1 MPARPHKNLREATMR
16 FMAVVLTGLL
26 ATGQAM
32 AQTSRE
38 DKIAYIIKTEDFRG
52 QILAYKEEMA
62 KRFAQELS
70 AKSPSGLTEE
80 QKHMVKEET
89 AEAGDEYV
97 DDYIDEIVGVYLEVF
112 TEEEIN
118 AFYKFYH
125 TPEGISLG
133 SKLPDAFR
141 KIFWIDAR
149 YLEMISE
156 DAMSRIA
163 ERLKQD
169 GAN

>member
-1 MPARPHKNLREATMR
+1 MR
-16 FMAVVLTGLL
+16 FVAIVLTGLL

-38 DKIAYIIKTEDFRG
+38 DKIAYIIKTEDLRG
-52 QILAYKEEMA
+52 QFIAYQEEMA

-70 AKSPSGLTEE
+70 AKSPTGLTEK
-80 QKHMVKEET
+80 QKQIVEDET
-89 AEAGDEYV
+89 TGASDEYI

-118 AFYKFYH
+118 AFYDFYR
-125 TPEGISLG
+125 TPEGMSLG

-149 YLEMISE
+149 YLELISD
-156 DAMSRIA
+156 DAMARIA
-163 ERLKQD
+163 ERLKRE

>member
-1 MPARPHKNLREATMR
+1 MR
-16 FMAVVLTGLL
+16 LVAAVLVLI
-26 ATGQAM
+26 AASEAM

-38 DKIAYIIKTEDFRG
+38 EKIAYIIKTENFRG
-52 QILAYKEEMA
+52 QILAYNEEMA

-70 AKSPSGLTEE
+70 AKSPSGLTAE
-80 QKHMVKEET
+80 QKQIIKEET
-89 AEAGDEYV
+89 TGAGNEYIDE
-97 DDYIDEIVGVYLEVF
+97 YIDEIVGVYLEVF
-112 TEEEIN
+112 TDEEIN

-149 YLEMISE
+149 YLEIISE

-169 GAN
+169 AAN

>member
-1 MPARPHKNLREATMR
+1 MR
-16 FMAVVLTGLL
+16 FLAVVLTGLL

-32 AQTSRE
+32 AETSRE
-38 DKIAYIIKTEDFRG
+38 DKIAYIIETEDFRG
-52 QILAYKEEMA
+52 QIVAYKEEMA
-62 KRFAQELS
+62 KRFAEELNK
-70 AKSPSGLTEE
+70 KSPNGLTDK
-80 QKHMVKEET
+80 QKQVIKEET
-89 AEAGDEYV
+89 ARAGDEYI

-112 TEEEIN
+112 TEEEIT
-118 AFYKFYH
+118 AFYNFYR

-133 SKLPDAFR
+133 SKLPEAFR

-149 YLEMISE
+149 YLELISD
-156 DAMSRIA
+156 DAMDRIG

>member
-1 MPARPHKNLREATMR
+1 MR
-16 FMAVVLTGLL
+16 FLAVVLTGLL

-32 AQTSRE
+32 AETSRE

-52 QILAYKEEMA
+52 QIVAYKEEMA
-62 KRFAQELS
+62 KRFAEELS
-70 AKSPSGLTEE
+70 EKSPNGLTDK
-80 QKHMVKEET
+80 QKQVIKEET
-89 AEAGDEYV
+89 TVAGDEYI

-112 TEEEIN
+112 TDDEIN
-118 AFYKFYH
+118 AFYNFYR

-133 SKLPDAFR
+133 SKLPEAFR

-149 YLEMISE
+149 YLELISD
-156 DAMSRIA
+156 DAMDRIG

-169 GAN
+169 DAN

>member
-1 MPARPHKNLREATMR
+1 MR
-16 FMAVVLTGLL
+16 FVAAVLIVLL
-26 ATGQAM
+26 ATGGAT

-52 QILAYKEEMA
+52 QIVAYKEEMA
-62 KRFAQELS
+62 KRFAEQVS
-70 AKSPSGLTEE
+70 AKSPRGLTEKQKEIIE
-80 QKHMVKEET
+80 QEVT
-89 AEAGDEYV
+89 GAGNEYI

-112 TEEEIN
+112 TEEEVN
-118 AFYKFYH
+118 AFYNFYR

-133 SKLPDAFR
+133 SKMPEAFR

-149 YLEMISE
+149 YLELISD
-156 DAMSRIA
+156 DAMARIA
-163 ERLKQD
+163 DRLKNE